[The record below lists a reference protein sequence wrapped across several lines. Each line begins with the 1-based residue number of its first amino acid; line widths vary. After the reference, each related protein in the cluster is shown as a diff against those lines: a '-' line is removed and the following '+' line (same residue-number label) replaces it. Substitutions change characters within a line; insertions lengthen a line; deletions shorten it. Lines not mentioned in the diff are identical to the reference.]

1 MGVCFL
7 ETWITSIMADFGY
20 IGIFLLIMV
29 ENLFPPIP
37 SEIILTFGGFMTTVS
52 SLNVVMVIIVATLG
66 SVVGAILLYKVASY
80 FGKERLTKIV
90 LKHGRILR
98 LKESDIERA
107 ENFFLKYGSWAVFLC
122 RMIPLIRSL
131 ISIPA
136 GMTQMKMSR
145 FLVLTTAGSLLWN
158 TILIGLGAF
167 LGESWNEIVVFMD
180 SFSTII
186 YGIIAVIVVVV
197 LGFFFRVRFKKT
209 LDEE

>member
-1 MGVCFL
+1 MCFL

-90 LKHGRILR
+90 LKYGRILR

-158 TILIGLGAF
+158 TVLIGLGAF

-197 LGFFFRVRFKKT
+197 LGFFFRARFKKT

>member
-1 MGVCFL
+1 MCFL

-20 IGIFLLIMV
+20 IGIFLLIMI

-52 SLNVVMVIIVATLG
+52 PLNVVMVIIVATLG

-80 FGKERLTKIV
+80 FGKERLTHIV
-90 LKHGRILR
+90 LKYGRVLR

-107 ENFFLKYGSWAVFLC
+107 ESFFLKYGSWAVFLC

-136 GMTQMKMSR
+136 GMTKMKMSR
-145 FLVLTTAGSLLWN
+145 FLILTTAGSLLWN
-158 TILIGLGAF
+158 TVLIGLGAL
-167 LGESWNEIVVFMD
+167 LGESWGEIVVFMD
-180 SFSTII
+180 SFSTVI
-186 YGIIAVIVVVV
+186 YSIIAVITLLG
-197 LGFFFRVRFKKT
+197 LGFFFRARFKKT

>member
-1 MGVCFL
+1 MCFL

-90 LKHGRILR
+90 LKYGRILR

-107 ENFFLKYGSWAVFLC
+107 ESFFLKYGSWAVFLF

-136 GMTQMKMSR
+136 GMTKMKISR

-158 TILIGLGAF
+158 TVLIGLGAL

-186 YGIIAVIVVVV
+186 YSIIAGLLIVG
-197 LGFFFRVRFKKT
+197 LAFFIRARFKKT
-209 LDEE
+209 MDEE

>member
-1 MGVCFL
+1 M

-20 IGIFLLIMV
+20 IGIFVLIMV

-37 SEIILTFGGFMTTVS
+37 SEIILTFGGFMTTVT
-52 SLNVVMVIIVATLG
+52 SLNVLMVIIVATLG

-90 LKHGRILR
+90 LKYGRILR

-136 GMTQMKMSR
+136 GMTKMKMSK
-145 FLVLTTAGSLLWN
+145 FLILTTAGSLLWN
-158 TILIGLGAF
+158 TVLIGLGAM
-167 LGESWNEIVVFMD
+167 LGESWSEIVVFMD

-186 YGIIAVIVVVV
+186 YSIIAILVVVG
-197 LGFFFRVRFKKT
+197 LGFFFRARFKKT

>member
-1 MGVCFL
+1 M
-7 ETWITSIMADFGY
+7 ETWITGIMADFGY

-90 LKHGRILR
+90 LKYGRILR

-107 ENFFLKYGSWAVFLC
+107 ESFFLKYGSWAVFLC

-136 GMTQMKMSR
+136 GMTKMKMSR

-158 TILIGLGAF
+158 MVLIGLGAL

-186 YGIIAVIVVVV
+186 YSIIAGLLIVG
-197 LGFFFRVRFKKT
+197 LAFFIRARFKKT

>member
-1 MGVCFL
+1 M

-20 IGIFLLIMV
+20 IGIFVLIMV

-37 SEIILTFGGFMTTVS
+37 SEIILTFGGFMTTVT

-66 SVVGAILLYKVASY
+66 SVVGGILLYKVASY

-90 LKHGRILR
+90 LKYGRILR

-136 GMTQMKMSR
+136 GMTKMKMSK
-145 FLVLTTAGSLLWN
+145 FLILTTAGSLLWN
-158 TILIGLGAF
+158 TVLIGLGAM
-167 LGESWNEIVVFMD
+167 LGESWSEIVVFMD

-186 YGIIAVIVVVV
+186 YSIIAILVVVG
-197 LGFFFRVRFKKT
+197 LGFFFRARFKKT

>member
-1 MGVCFL
+1 M

-20 IGIFLLIMV
+20 IGIFLLIMI

-52 SLNVVMVIIVATLG
+52 SLHVVMVIIVATLG

-80 FGKERLTKIV
+80 FGKERLTHIV
-90 LKHGRILR
+90 LKYGRVLR

-107 ENFFLKYGSWAVFLC
+107 ESFFLKYGSWAVFLC

-136 GMTQMKMSR
+136 GMTKMKMSR
-145 FLVLTTAGSLLWN
+145 FLILTTAGSLLWN
-158 TILIGLGAF
+158 TVLIGLGAL
-167 LGESWNEIVVFMD
+167 LGESWGEIVVFMD
-180 SFSTII
+180 SFSTVI
-186 YGIIAVIVVVV
+186 YSIIAVITLLG
-197 LGFFFRVRFKKT
+197 LGFFFRARFKKT

>member
-1 MGVCFL
+1 M

-20 IGIFLLIMV
+20 IGIFVLIMV

-37 SEIILTFGGFMTTVS
+37 SEIILTFGGFMTTVT

-90 LKHGRILR
+90 LKYGRILR

-136 GMTQMKMSR
+136 GMTKMKMSK
-145 FLVLTTAGSLLWN
+145 FLILTTAGSLLWN
-158 TILIGLGAF
+158 TVLIGLGAM
-167 LGESWNEIVVFMD
+167 LGESWSKIVVFMD

-186 YGIIAVIVVVV
+186 YSIIAILVVVG
-197 LGFFFRVRFKKT
+197 LGFFFRARFKKT

>member
-1 MGVCFL
+1 M

-20 IGIFLLIMV
+20 IGIFVLIMV

-37 SEIILTFGGFMTTVS
+37 SEIILTFGGFMTTVT

-90 LKHGRILR
+90 LKYGRILR

-136 GMTQMKMSR
+136 GMTKMKISK
-145 FLVLTTAGSLLWN
+145 FLILTTAGSLLWN
-158 TILIGLGAF
+158 TVLIGLGAM
-167 LGESWNEIVVFMD
+167 LGESWSEIVIFMD

-186 YGIIAVIVVVV
+186 YSIIAILVVVG
-197 LGFFFRVRFKKT
+197 LGFFFRARFKKT

>member
-1 MGVCFL
+1 M

-20 IGIFLLIMV
+20 IGIFVLIMV

-37 SEIILTFGGFMTTVS
+37 SEIILTFRGFMTTVT

-90 LKHGRILR
+90 LKYGRILR

-107 ENFFLKYGSWAVFLC
+107 ESFFLKYGSWAVFLC

-136 GMTQMKMSR
+136 GMTKMKMSR
-145 FLVLTTAGSLLWN
+145 FLILTTAGSLLWN
-158 TILIGLGAF
+158 TVLIGLGAV

-186 YGIIAVIVVVV
+186 YSVIAILVVVG
-197 LGFFFRVRFKKT
+197 LGFFFRARFKKT

>member
-1 MGVCFL
+1 M

-20 IGIFLLIMV
+20 IGIFVLIMV

-37 SEIILTFGGFMTTVS
+37 SEIILTFGGFMTTVT

-90 LKHGRILR
+90 LKYGRILR
-98 LKESDIERA
+98 LKEADIERA
-107 ENFFLKYGSWAVFLC
+107 ESFFLKYGSWAVFLC

-136 GMTQMKMSR
+136 GLTKMKMSR
-145 FLVLTTAGSLLWN
+145 FLILTTAGSLLWN
-158 TILIGLGAF
+158 TVLIGLGAM
-167 LGESWNEIVVFMD
+167 LGESWNEIIVFMD

-186 YGIIAVIVVVV
+186 YSVIAILVVVG
-197 LGFFFRVRFKKT
+197 LGFFFRARFKKT
-209 LDEE
+209 IDEE

>member
-1 MGVCFL
+1 M

-20 IGIFLLIMV
+20 IGIFLLIMI

-80 FGKERLTKIV
+80 FGKERLTNIV
-90 LKHGRILR
+90 LKYGRVLR

-107 ENFFLKYGSWAVFLC
+107 ESFFLKYGSWAVFLC

-136 GMTQMKMSR
+136 GMTKMKMSR
-145 FLVLTTAGSLLWN
+145 FLILTTAGSLLWN
-158 TILIGLGAF
+158 TVLIGLGAL
-167 LGESWNEIVVFMD
+167 LGESWGEIVVFMD
-180 SFSTII
+180 SFSTVI
-186 YGIIAVIVVVV
+186 YSIIAVLVLLG
-197 LGFFFRVRFKKT
+197 LGFFFRARFKKT

>member
-1 MGVCFL
+1 M

-20 IGIFLLIMV
+20 IGIFVLIMV

-37 SEIILTFGGFMTTVS
+37 SEIILTFGGFMTTVT

-90 LKHGRILR
+90 LKYSRILR

-107 ENFFLKYGSWAVFLC
+107 ESFFLKYGSWAVFLC

-136 GMTQMKMSR
+136 GMTKMKMSR
-145 FLVLTTAGSLLWN
+145 FLILTTAGSLLWN
-158 TILIGLGAF
+158 TVLIGLGAV

-186 YGIIAVIVVVV
+186 YSVIAILVVVG
-197 LGFFFRVRFKKT
+197 LGFFFRARFKKT

>member
-1 MGVCFL
+1 M

-20 IGIFLLIMV
+20 IGIFVLIMV

-37 SEIILTFGGFMTTVS
+37 SEIILTFGGFMTTVT

-90 LKHGRILR
+90 LKYGRILR

-136 GMTQMKMSR
+136 GMTKMKMSR
-145 FLVLTTAGSLLWN
+145 FLILTTAGSLLWN
-158 TILIGLGAF
+158 TVLIGLGAM
-167 LGESWNEIVVFMD
+167 LGESWSEIVVFMD

-186 YGIIAVIVVVV
+186 YSIIVILVVVG
-197 LGFFFRVRFKKT
+197 LGFFFRARFKKT

>member
-1 MGVCFL
+1 M

-20 IGIFLLIMV
+20 IGIFVLIMV

-37 SEIILTFGGFMTTVS
+37 SEIILTFGGFMTTVT

-90 LKHGRILR
+90 LKYGRILR

-107 ENFFLKYGSWAVFLC
+107 ESFFLKYGSWAVFLC

-136 GMTQMKMSR
+136 GMTKMKMSK
-145 FLVLTTAGSLLWN
+145 FLILTTAGSLLWN
-158 TILIGLGAF
+158 TVLIGLGAM
-167 LGESWNEIVVFMD
+167 LGESWSEIVVFMD

-186 YGIIAVIVVVV
+186 YSIIAILVLVG
-197 LGFFFRVRFKKT
+197 LGFFFRARFKKT

>member
-1 MGVCFL
+1 M

-20 IGIFLLIMV
+20 IGIFVLIMV

-37 SEIILTFGGFMTTVS
+37 SEIILTFGGFMTTVT
-52 SLNVVMVIIVATLG
+52 SLNVVMVIIIATLG

-90 LKHGRILR
+90 LKYGRILR

-107 ENFFLKYGSWAVFLC
+107 ESFFLKYGSWAVFLC

-136 GMTQMKMSR
+136 GMTKMKMSR
-145 FLVLTTAGSLLWN
+145 FLILTTAGSLLWN
-158 TILIGLGAF
+158 TVLIGLGAV

-186 YGIIAVIVVVV
+186 YSVIAILVVVG
-197 LGFFFRVRFKKT
+197 LGFFFRARFKKT

>member
-1 MGVCFL
+1 M

-20 IGIFLLIMV
+20 IGIFVLIMV

-37 SEIILTFGGFMTTVS
+37 SEIILTFGGFMTTVT

-80 FGKERLTKIV
+80 FGKERLTKIM
-90 LKHGRILR
+90 LKYGRILR
-98 LKESDIERA
+98 LKEADIERA
-107 ENFFLKYGSWAVFLC
+107 ESFFLKYGSWAVFLC

-136 GMTQMKMSR
+136 GMTKMKMSR
-145 FLVLTTAGSLLWN
+145 FLILTTAGSLLWN
-158 TILIGLGAF
+158 TVLIGLGAM
-167 LGESWNEIVVFMD
+167 LGESWSEIVVFMD

-186 YGIIAVIVVVV
+186 YSIIAILVVVG
-197 LGFFFRVRFKKT
+197 LGFFFRARFKKT

>member
-186 YGIIAVIVVVV
+186 YGIIAVIVVVG

>member
-1 MGVCFL
+1 M

-158 TILIGLGAF
+158 TVLIGLGAF

-186 YGIIAVIVVVV
+186 YGIIAVIVVVG

>member
-1 MGVCFL
+1 M

>member
-1 MGVCFL
+1 MCFL

-90 LKHGRILR
+90 LKYGRILR

-107 ENFFLKYGSWAVFLC
+107 ESFFLKYGSWAVFLC

-136 GMTQMKMSR
+136 GMTKMKMSR

-158 TILIGLGAF
+158 TVLIGLGAL

-186 YGIIAVIVVVV
+186 YSIIAGLLIMG
-197 LGFFFRVRFKKT
+197 LAFFIRARFKKT

>member
-1 MGVCFL
+1 M

-90 LKHGRILR
+90 LKYGRILR

-107 ENFFLKYGSWAVFLC
+107 ESFFLKYGSWAVFLC

-136 GMTQMKMSR
+136 GMTKMKMSR

-158 TILIGLGAF
+158 TVLIGLGAL

-186 YGIIAVIVVVV
+186 YSIIAGLLIMG
-197 LGFFFRVRFKKT
+197 LAFFIRARFKKT

>member
-1 MGVCFL
+1 MCFL

-20 IGIFLLIMV
+20 IGIFVLIMV

-37 SEIILTFGGFMTTVS
+37 SEIILTFGGFMTTVT

-90 LKHGRILR
+90 LKYGRILR

-136 GMTQMKMSR
+136 GMTKMKMSR
-145 FLVLTTAGSLLWN
+145 FLILTTAGSLLWN
-158 TILIGLGAF
+158 TVLIGLGAM
-167 LGESWNEIVVFMD
+167 LGESWSEIVVFMD

-186 YGIIAVIVVVV
+186 YSIIAILVVVG
-197 LGFFFRVRFKKT
+197 LGFFFRARFKKT

>member
-1 MGVCFL
+1 M

-20 IGIFLLIMV
+20 IGIFVLIMV

-37 SEIILTFGGFMTTVS
+37 SEIILTFGGFMTTVT
-52 SLNVVMVIIVATLG
+52 SLNVVLVIIVATLG

-90 LKHGRILR
+90 LKYGRILR

-107 ENFFLKYGSWAVFLC
+107 ESFFLKYGSWAVFLC

-136 GMTQMKMSR
+136 GMTKMKMSR
-145 FLVLTTAGSLLWN
+145 FLILTTAGSLLWN
-158 TILIGLGAF
+158 TVLIGLGAM

-186 YGIIAVIVVVV
+186 YSVIAILVVVG
-197 LGFFFRVRFKKT
+197 LGFFFRARFKKT

>member
-1 MGVCFL
+1 MCFL

-20 IGIFLLIMV
+20 IGIFLLIMI

-80 FGKERLTKIV
+80 FGKERLTHIV
-90 LKHGRILR
+90 LKYGRVLR

-107 ENFFLKYGSWAVFLC
+107 ESFFLKYGSWAVFLC

-136 GMTQMKMSR
+136 GMTKMKMSR
-145 FLVLTTAGSLLWN
+145 FLILTTAGSLLWN
-158 TILIGLGAF
+158 TVLIGLGAL
-167 LGESWNEIVVFMD
+167 LGESWGEIVVFMD
-180 SFSTII
+180 SFSTVI
-186 YGIIAVIVVVV
+186 YSIIAVITLLG
-197 LGFFFRVRFKKT
+197 LGFFFRARFKKT

>member
-1 MGVCFL
+1 M

-20 IGIFLLIMV
+20 IGIFVLIMV

-37 SEIILTFGGFMTTVS
+37 SEIILTFGGFMTTVT

-90 LKHGRILR
+90 LKYGRILW

-136 GMTQMKMSR
+136 GMTKMKMSK
-145 FLVLTTAGSLLWN
+145 FLILTTAGSLLWN
-158 TILIGLGAF
+158 TVLIGLGAM
-167 LGESWNEIVVFMD
+167 LGESWSEIVVFMD

-186 YGIIAVIVVVV
+186 YSIIAILVVVG
-197 LGFFFRVRFKKT
+197 LGFFSRARFKKT

>member
-1 MGVCFL
+1 MCFL
-7 ETWITSIMADFGY
+7 ETWITGIMADFGY

-90 LKHGRILR
+90 LKYGRILR

-107 ENFFLKYGSWAVFLC
+107 ESFFLKYGSWAVFLC

-136 GMTQMKMSR
+136 GMTKMKMSR

-158 TILIGLGAF
+158 TVLIGLGAL
-167 LGESWNEIVVFMD
+167 LGESWNEIVVFME

-186 YGIIAVIVVVV
+186 YSIIAGLLIVG
-197 LGFFFRVRFKKT
+197 LAFFIRARFKKT

>member
-1 MGVCFL
+1 M

-20 IGIFLLIMV
+20 IGIFVLIMV

-37 SEIILTFGGFMTTVS
+37 SEIILTFGGFMTTVT

-80 FGKERLTKIV
+80 FGKERLTNIV
-90 LKHGRILR
+90 LKYGRVLR

-107 ENFFLKYGSWAVFLC
+107 ESFFLKYGSWAVFLC

-136 GMTQMKMSR
+136 GMTKMKMSK
-145 FLVLTTAGSLLWN
+145 FLILTTAGSLLWN
-158 TILIGLGAF
+158 TVLIRLGAM
-167 LGESWNEIVVFMD
+167 LGESWSEIVVFMD
-180 SFSTII
+180 SFSTVI
-186 YGIIAVIVVVV
+186 YSIIAVIVLLG
-197 LGFFFRVRFKKT
+197 LGFFFRARFKKT

>member
-1 MGVCFL
+1 M

-20 IGIFLLIMV
+20 IGIFVLIMV

-37 SEIILTFGGFMTTVS
+37 SEIILTFGGFMTTVT

-80 FGKERLTKIV
+80 FGKERLTNIV
-90 LKHGRILR
+90 LKYGRVLR

-107 ENFFLKYGSWAVFLC
+107 ESFFLKYGSWAVFLC

-136 GMTQMKMSR
+136 GMTKMKMSK
-145 FLVLTTAGSLLWN
+145 FLILTTAGSLLWN
-158 TILIGLGAF
+158 TVLIGLGAM
-167 LGESWNEIVVFMD
+167 LGESWSEIVVFMD

-186 YGIIAVIVVVV
+186 YSIIALLVVVG
-197 LGFFFRVRFKKT
+197 LGFFFRARFKKT

>member
-1 MGVCFL
+1 M

-37 SEIILTFGGFMTTVS
+37 SEIILTFGGFMTIVS

-90 LKHGRILR
+90 LKYGRILR

-107 ENFFLKYGSWAVFLC
+107 ESFFLKYGSWAVFLC

-136 GMTQMKMSR
+136 GMTKMKMSR

-158 TILIGLGAF
+158 TVLIGLGAL

-186 YGIIAVIVVVV
+186 YSIIAGLLIVG
-197 LGFFFRVRFKKT
+197 LAFFIRARFKKT

>member
-1 MGVCFL
+1 M

-20 IGIFLLIMV
+20 IGIFVLIMV

-37 SEIILTFGGFMTTVS
+37 SEIILTFGGFMTTVT

-66 SVVGAILLYKVASY
+66 SIVGAILLYKVASY

-90 LKHGRILR
+90 LKYGRILR

-107 ENFFLKYGSWAVFLC
+107 ESFFLKYGSWAVFLC

-136 GMTQMKMSR
+136 GMTKMKMSR
-145 FLVLTTAGSLLWN
+145 FLILTTAGSLLWN
-158 TILIGLGAF
+158 TVLIGLGAV

-186 YGIIAVIVVVV
+186 YSVIAILVVVG
-197 LGFFFRVRFKKT
+197 LGYFFRARFKKT

>member
-1 MGVCFL
+1 M

-66 SVVGAILLYKVASY
+66 SVVGAVLLYKVASY

-136 GMTQMKMSR
+136 GMTKMKMSR

-158 TILIGLGAF
+158 TVLIGLGAF

-180 SFSTII
+180 NFSTII
-186 YGIIAVIVVVV
+186 YSIIAVIVVVS
-197 LGFFFRVRFKKT
+197 LGFFFRARFKKT

>member
-1 MGVCFL
+1 M

-66 SVVGAILLYKVASY
+66 SVVGAVLLYKVASY

-136 GMTQMKMSR
+136 GMTKMKMSR

-158 TILIGLGAF
+158 TVLIGLGAF

-186 YGIIAVIVVVV
+186 YSIIAVIVVVG
-197 LGFFFRVRFKKT
+197 LGFFFRARFKKT

>member
-1 MGVCFL
+1 M

-20 IGIFLLIMV
+20 IGIFVLIMV

-37 SEIILTFGGFMTTVS
+37 SEIILTFGGFMTTVT

-90 LKHGRILR
+90 LKYGRILR

-107 ENFFLKYGSWAVFLC
+107 ESFFLKYGSWAVFLC

-136 GMTQMKMSR
+136 GMTKMKMSS
-145 FLVLTTAGSLLWN
+145 FLILTTAGSLLWN
-158 TILIGLGAF
+158 TVLIGLGAV

-186 YGIIAVIVVVV
+186 YSVIAILVVVG
-197 LGFFFRVRFKKT
+197 LGFFFRARFKKT

>member
-1 MGVCFL
+1 M

-20 IGIFLLIMV
+20 IGIFVLIMV

-37 SEIILTFGGFMTTVS
+37 SEIILTFGGFMTTVT

-90 LKHGRILR
+90 LKYGRILR

-107 ENFFLKYGSWAVFLC
+107 ENFFLKYGSWSVFLC

-136 GMTQMKMSR
+136 GMTKMKMSK
-145 FLVLTTAGSLLWN
+145 FLILTTAGSLLWN
-158 TILIGLGAF
+158 TVLIGLGAM
-167 LGESWNEIVVFMD
+167 LGESWSEIVVFMD

-186 YGIIAVIVVVV
+186 YSIIAILVVVG
-197 LGFFFRVRFKKT
+197 LGFFFRARFKKT

>member
-1 MGVCFL
+1 M

-80 FGKERLTKIV
+80 FGKERLSKIV
-90 LKHGRILR
+90 LKHERILR

-136 GMTQMKMSR
+136 GMTKMKMSR

-158 TILIGLGAF
+158 TVLIGLGAF

-186 YGIIAVIVVVV
+186 YSIIAVIVVVG
-197 LGFFFRVRFKKT
+197 LGFFFRARFKKT

>member
-1 MGVCFL
+1 M

-20 IGIFLLIMV
+20 IGIFVLIMV

-37 SEIILTFGGFMTTVS
+37 SEIILTFGGFMTTVT

-90 LKHGRILR
+90 LKYGRILR

-136 GMTQMKMSR
+136 GMTKMKMSK
-145 FLVLTTAGSLLWN
+145 FLILTTAGSLLWN
-158 TILIGLGAF
+158 TVLIGLGAM
-167 LGESWNEIVVFMD
+167 LGESWSEIVVFMD

-186 YGIIAVIVVVV
+186 YSIIAILVVVG

>member
-1 MGVCFL
+1 M

-20 IGIFLLIMV
+20 IGIFLLIMI

-66 SVVGAILLYKVASY
+66 SFVGAILLYKVASY
-80 FGKERLTKIV
+80 FGKERLTHIV
-90 LKHGRILR
+90 LKYGRVLR

-107 ENFFLKYGSWAVFLC
+107 ESFFLKYGSWAVFLC

-136 GMTQMKMSR
+136 GMTKMKMSR
-145 FLVLTTAGSLLWN
+145 FLILTTAGSLLWN
-158 TILIGLGAF
+158 TVLIGLGAL
-167 LGESWNEIVVFMD
+167 LGESWGEIVVFMD
-180 SFSTII
+180 SFSTVI
-186 YGIIAVIVVVV
+186 YSIIAVITLLG
-197 LGFFFRVRFKKT
+197 LGFFFRARFKKT

>member
-1 MGVCFL
+1 M

-20 IGIFLLIMV
+20 IGIFVLIMI

-37 SEIILTFGGFMTTVS
+37 SEIILTFGGFMTTVT

-90 LKHGRILR
+90 LKYGRILR
-98 LKESDIERA
+98 LKESDVERA

-136 GMTQMKMSR
+136 GMTKMKMSR
-145 FLVLTTAGSLLWN
+145 FLILTTAGSLLWN
-158 TILIGLGAF
+158 TVLIGLGAM
-167 LGESWNEIVVFMD
+167 LGESWNKIVVFMD

-186 YGIIAVIVVVV
+186 YSVIAITLVVG
-197 LGFFFRVRFKKT
+197 LGFFFRARFKKT